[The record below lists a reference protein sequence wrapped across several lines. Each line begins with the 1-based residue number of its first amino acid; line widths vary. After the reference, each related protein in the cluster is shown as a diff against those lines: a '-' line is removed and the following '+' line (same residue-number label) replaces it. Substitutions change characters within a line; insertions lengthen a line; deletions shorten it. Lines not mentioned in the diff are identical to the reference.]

1 MTDSVLL
8 QAGWGDT
15 ARLQGRCGQ
24 ARQFQIP
31 LQGPRPRVWHS
42 KRGGRRGCKII
53 APTSFHINFSRQ
65 IWNASYRVRYANN
78 SRGWAILQN
87 TAGGLI
93 SIPENL
99 RTLSSHFHFLSGPL
113 YIIDVSVSWICKCW
127 MSAFQVFQDGAI
139 VPGWEGKIVAWV
151 EEDHGERR

>member
-8 QAGWGDT
+8 QAWWGDT

-24 ARQFQIP
+24 TRQLQIP

-42 KRGGRRGCKII
+42 ERGGRRGSKII
-53 APTSFHINFSRQ
+53 GHISFHELQQANRNCLYTI
-65 IWNASYRVRYANN
+65 RYANN
-78 SRGWAILQN
+78 GHGCTIIQN
-87 TAGGLI
+87 TAAGLI
-93 SIPENL
+93 SITEKQWWC
-99 RTLSSHFHFLSGPL
+99 SHFHFLTSPL
-113 YIIDVSVSWICKCW
+113 HDIDASASWICKCW
-127 MSAFQVFQDGAI
+127 MFAGQVFQDGAV